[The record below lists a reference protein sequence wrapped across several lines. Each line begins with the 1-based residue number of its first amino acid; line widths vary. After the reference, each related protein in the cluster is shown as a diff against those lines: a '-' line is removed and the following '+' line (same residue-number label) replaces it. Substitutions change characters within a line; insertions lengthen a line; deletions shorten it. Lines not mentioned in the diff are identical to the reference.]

1 MMKKRLIA
9 LLLVLVTMLGML
21 PGTALAADTEEE
33 ALGEV
38 NIFNGGY
45 EMYYLSM
52 NGRVR
57 KQSYTY
63 FNYVNSKGETK
74 EIPAYCV
81 NPTTKGVPQT
91 VSPGQSIKYLAK
103 EKGSDPKVMG
113 IIANGYPTRGLSELK
128 LENKYQ
134 AFYATKMALWCY
146 LIPDWNINNLKVNPI
161 IANGYPTRGLSELK
175 LENKYQAFYATKMAL
190 WCYLIPDWNINNLKV
205 NPNLTGKELQRAQA
219 MLAAAKD
226 IYARGTTWSKI
237 LSPRVMVTPDRDTA
251 YSVTVDGQ
259 RYQQQIFT
267 VNSDTWVCNYI
278 VKVSFTDPSTVP
290 AGTRIVD
297 MDNKDITAITT
308 SNTGGSFAGKFK
320 VLYPASAV
328 AGKTGSVQ
336 LSFSADVYKYAVF
349 YATCAETGKYG
360 QLQNYM
366 CDTDPASAVAGKTGS
381 VQLSFSADVYK
392 YAVFYATCAETGKYG
407 QLQNYMC
414 DTDPTVTVRMSA
426 YSNYTDDGDTS
437 VPDTGLKITKLEKGT
452 DTPLSGAVF
461 EVVDPEGATIG
472 TFSTGSDGTITIPL
486 TLSGNYTVY
495 ERVPPRDH
503 LLSDT
508 TVQNIKVEYGKVA
521 EATFWNEPYGT
532 LHVEKLS
539 DTGAHLPGAV
549 VQIKHIESGTVYS
562 AETNFAGYAIF
573 DNIKPGAYEIR
584 EITAPS
590 GWLKDDATYTT
601 TVTTGET
608 ATFSLVNKELPGLRI
623 IKYDRKTMEAMPDV
637 TFEIFRDS
645 VSLGKFR
652 TDEFGE
658 ILLTNVK
665 PGTYR
670 AVEVDTGSD
679 GHILDTTPQEVE
691 LSAGDGI
698 KELLFFNDVKPGL
711 RLVKVDSA
719 DPSRVIPNAVFEIK
733 SVDGSFGPEEFTT
746 DENGEIDLS
755 KLPAGAYVVT
765 EKACEGYIIN
775 QAQRII
781 QLDPNEDA
789 QFVFTNTIKPSL
801 QIIKT
806 SSDGSRLKN
815 VTFRIAKIEDG
826 THYLDRTTNEQGE
839 IVISGL
845 EPGVYSVK
853 ETATDASHI
862 LDVREYHME
871 LFPGKTSTLTVE
883 NQKRPNLIVYKHDAD
898 TGEPVADTV
907 FEVRAADGHSVDQIK
922 TDKNGK
928 AELTNLLPGVYEVT
942 EKSVPSPYL
951 DQIKTDKNGKAELT
965 NLLPGVYEVTEKSVP
980 SPYLLD
986 APKQLV
992 TLYPNRDHTIY
1003 FENHKKP
1010 SLTVKKVDSVTGD
1023 VLQGAKFQVT
1033 YASNNTGSGE
1043 INDLGT
1049 FYTDENG
1056 QFQLTGLRDG
1066 WYKVTELEPPTGYAI
1081 KEAVQEVY
1089 IQSGTSKTL
1098 TFENIPLSALVVWK
1112 YDSVT
1117 GEAVEGAV
1125 FQVKYLA
1132 GTSGTGGTVIGTYK
1146 TSANGSFTVTGLKEG
1161 TYIVEELA
1169 SDSGHVI
1176 DTAPQT
1182 AYISGKQQD
1191 VVQLYFGNSPKG
1203 SLLVKKIDSVT
1214 REPLSDVEFMVT
1226 TSDGTVVGDA
1236 NGKFV
1241 TDSAGSFTVS
1251 GIDPGITL
1259 VVKETRTKAG
1269 YVLDDTPQTVKIQA
1283 GQTVTLEFRN
1293 QPKGSLI
1300 IVKKDAVTGEPL
1312 KGVTFKVTTS
1322 SGEFVPDAEGQ
1333 ISSNGLYYTDENGQ
1347 IVLSGL
1353 APDTY
1358 VVTETASIPGYVLD
1372 STPQTVVVNTNDTQ
1386 TLTFTN
1392 TPVGSGQII
1401 KVDAESGKRI
1411 KGVRFEIAKMN
1422 GEWIGTYTTDSDGV
1436 ITLPELSDGW
1446 YTATELKA
1454 AKGYL
1459 LDSTPHNFEV
1469 KNGKTTSLTIENA
1482 KASSILIHKIDSVT
1496 GKGIYGVTFLVSDS
1510 RGNPV
1515 GQYTSDQNGY
1525 VYIDKSLTDG
1535 KYQVR
1540 EIEAADGYLLDTT
1553 VRTFYVEYGGTST
1566 ITWKNTPV
1574 MGQIQITKRSVDD
1587 NPYNAVP
1594 AGSPLPG
1601 ATFEI
1606 YNRAGNLVNTVVTDK
1621 NGIAT
1626 SDTLPLGRYTIRETK
1641 APMFYSVD
1649 SEPVETEIEFSGQI
1663 VRVEVLN
1670 KSVYTNVSV
1679 TKRGYKQVVPAQ
1691 TIRYDF
1697 KNIANN
1703 STVPLNSFYWRDT
1716 LPASAVRLTKIVT
1729 GTWNQKLSYKVV
1741 YKTNLHDYRTLADN
1755 LSTMK
1760 NYSLP
1765 ASAVRLTKIVTGTWN
1780 QKLSYKVVYKTNL
1793 HDYRTLADNLS
1804 TMKNYSLDASPARLT
1819 KIVTGTWNQKLSYKV
1834 VYKTN
1839 LHDYRTLADNLS
1851 TMKNYSLD
1859 ASPAAL
1865 GLASNEYVTD
1875 FMFVFG
1881 TVKAGFAQVDAP
1893 YIFCWINSWLN
1904 NGYQFANRTDVGG
1917 LHDGQW
1923 IMATDRWV
1931 TTIYKAGVP
1940 KLPKTG
1946 Y

>member
-21 PGTALAADTEEE
+21 PGAALAADTEEE

-38 NIFNGGY
+38 DIFNGGY

-91 VSPGQSIKYLAK
+91 VSPGQSIKYLAE
-103 EKGSDPKVMG
+103 EKGSDPKVRG

-146 LIPDWNINNLKVNPI
+146 LIPDWNIN
-161 IANGYPTRGLSELK
+161 S
-175 LENKYQAFYATKMAL
+175 
-190 WCYLIPDWNINNLKV
+190 LKV

-366 CDTDPASAVAGKTGS
+366 CDTDP
-381 VQLSFSADVYK
+381 
-392 YAVFYATCAETGKYG
+392 
-407 QLQNYMC
+407 
-414 DTDPTVTVRMSA
+414 TVTMQLSA
-426 YSNYTDDGDTS
+426 YSNYADHGDTP
-437 VPDTGLKITKLEKGT
+437 VPDTSLKIIKLEKGA
-452 DTPLSGAVF
+452 DMPLGGAVF

-521 EATFWNEPYGT
+521 EVTFWNEPYGT

-733 SVDGSFGPEEFTT
+733 SVDGSFGPKEFTT

-765 EKACEGYIIN
+765 EKACEGYIIDD
-775 QAQRII
+775 AQRII
-781 QLDPNEDA
+781 QLDPNKNA
-789 QFVFTNTIKPSL
+789 QLVFTNSIKPSL

-806 SSDGSRLKN
+806 SADGSRLKN
-815 VTFRIAKIEDG
+815 VTFCIAKIEDG

-928 AELTNLLPGVYEVT
+928 V
-942 EKSVPSPYL
+942 
-951 DQIKTDKNGKAELT
+951 ELT

-1023 VLQGAKFQVT
+1023 MLQGAKFQVT

-1125 FQVKYLA
+1125 FLVKCLT

-1169 SDSGHVI
+1169 NDSGHVI

-1214 REPLSDVEFMVT
+1214 REPISDVEFMVT
-1226 TSDGTVVGDA
+1226 TSDGAVVGDA

-1251 GIDPGITL
+1251 GIDPGTTL
-1259 VVKETRTKAG
+1259 VVKETRAKAG

-1322 SGEFVPDAEGQ
+1322 SGEFVPDAGGQ

-1353 APDTY
+1353 APGTY
-1358 VVTETASIPGYVLD
+1358 VVTETASISGYVLD

-1392 TPVGSGQII
+1392 TPIGSGQII
-1401 KVDAESGKRI
+1401 KVDADSGKRI
-1411 KGVRFEIAKMN
+1411 KGVQFEIAKMN
-1422 GEWIGTYTTDSDGV
+1422 GERIGTYTTDSNGV
-1436 ITLPELSDGW
+1436 IVLPELADGW

-1459 LDSTPHNFEV
+1459 LDSTPHQFEV
-1469 KNGKTTSLTIENA
+1469 KAGKTTSLTIENTQ
-1482 KASSILIHKIDSVT
+1482 ASSVLIHKIDSVT
-1496 GKGIYGVTFLVSDS
+1496 GKGIYGVTFLVSDGK
-1510 RGNPV
+1510 GNPI

-1566 ITWKNTPV
+1566 IIWENTPV
-1574 MGQIQITKRSVDD
+1574 MGQIQITKRSADD

-1641 APMFYSVD
+1641 APMFYSATTQ
-1649 SEPVETEIEFSGQI
+1649 PIETEIEFSGQI

-1670 KSVYTNVSV
+1670 KSVYNNVAV
-1679 TKRGYKQVVPAQ
+1679 TKRGYKQAVPAQ

-1703 STVPLNSFYWRDT
+1703 SSVPLNSFYWRDT
-1716 LPASAVRLTKIVT
+1716 LPASAV
-1729 GTWNQKLSYKVV
+1729 
-1741 YKTNLHDYRTLADN
+1741 
-1755 LSTMK
+1755 
-1760 NYSLP
+1760 
-1765 ASAVRLTKIVTGTWN
+1765 
-1780 QKLSYKVVYKTNL
+1780 
-1793 HDYRTLADNLS
+1793 
-1804 TMKNYSLDASPARLT
+1804 RLT

-1893 YIFCWINSWLN
+1893 YIFCWTNSWLN

-1923 IMATDRWV
+1923 IMATDRWG